1 MLSYWLRNRGSDG
14 VTKFRPLFILSLLAQ
29 GHQVQ
34 DQRLLQ
40 LDLTIPLV
48 PDGQRWSHDLAA
60 TAYKAGTITDQQYGY
75 IVAYLDSGLDQR

>member
-1 MLSYWLRNRGSDG
+1 M
-14 VTKFRPLFILSLLAQ
+14 
-29 GHQVQ
+29 Q

-40 LDLTIPLV
+40 LDLTIPLA